1 MLYRLRRYLAKV
13 PSFIFRLFMATL
25 IILPIGWMFTSAFK
39 TDGDIFLFPPI
50 YFPIW
55 EHFTWIQFST
65 VVRLIPI
72 LVYFKNTLI
81 FASILTI
88 SCVFLNSLA
97 GYAFARMTFK
107 GKSFMFTL
115 LMASMMI
122 PFQVIMIPLF
132 IQINVMG
139 MLDTFPGLI
148 IPRMAS
154 VIGIF
159 FMRSFFTTLPKQ
171 LEEAGR
177 IDGLHEFGI
186 FFRIMLPLCG
196 PAVITQ
202 GVLTL
207 NASWNDLLWPLL
219 MTNSPEKRMLSNG
232 VSFFIGQDTEMYG
245 PAFAAGVISV
255 IPLLL
260 VFIFAQK
267 YFVSSIVASG
277 IKG

>member
-1 MLYRLRRYLAKV
+1 MNAYKFKRILTKT
-13 PSFIFRLFMATL
+13 PSMIFRLFMAIL
-25 IILPIGWMFTSAFK
+25 ILLPIGWMFFSAFK
-39 TDGDIFLFPPI
+39 TDKDIFIYPPI
-50 YFPIW
+50 FFPI
-55 EHFTWIQFST
+55 TWTMLQFET
-65 VVRLIPI
+65 VVKLIPI
-72 LVYFKNTLI
+72 LNYFKNTLI
-81 FASILTI
+81 FASTLTI

-97 GYAFARMTFK
+97 GYAFARMSFK
-107 GKSFMFTL
+107 GKNAMFTL

-132 IQINVMG
+132 IQINLMG
-139 MLDTFPGLI
+139 LLDTFPGLV

-177 IDGLHEFGI
+177 IDGLHEMGI
-186 FFRIMLPLCG
+186 FFRIMMPLCG